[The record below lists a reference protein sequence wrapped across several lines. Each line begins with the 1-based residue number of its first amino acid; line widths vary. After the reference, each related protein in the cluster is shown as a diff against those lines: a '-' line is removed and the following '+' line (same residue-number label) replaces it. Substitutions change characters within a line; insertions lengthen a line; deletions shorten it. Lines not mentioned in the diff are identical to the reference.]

1 MGKQLHIEHRGLK
14 VLIRKVYADLK
25 LLLIDLES
33 HYRETGRKQPSG
45 VQRERL
51 SEEDPKGYAI
61 VQRTVGM

>member
-1 MGKQLHIEHRGLK
+1 MAKQQHTGHPGLK
-14 VLIRKVYADLK
+14 VSIRKVYADLK

-33 HYRETGRKQPSG
+33 RYRETGRKQPSG